1 MTNRGELIT
10 KMADITDLSK
20 KDCNSVLDAFISTV
34 NGCLRSGKEVRIVGF
49 GTFSTLKRAAMDGR
63 NPRTGEK
70 IRIPASKRPKFKA
83 GKQLIEAVN

>member
-1 MTNRGELIT
+1 MNRGELIA
-10 KMADITDLSK
+10 KMAEITDLSK
-20 KDCNSVLDAFISTV
+20 KDCNSALDAFIESV
-34 NGCLRSGKEVRIVGF
+34 NSSLRAGKEVRIVGF

-83 GKQLIEAVN
+83 GKQLVDAVN